1 LVCGAGRYTRS
12 LDGPLRCSPPAR
24 GSSRPTPPRS
34 IPQLLEGKQID
45 YPHMT
50 GKTFKKAPKAEP
62 EQAGIEPLP
71 GFE

>member
-1 LVCGAGRYTRS
+1 MSRSEESGASAGS
-12 LDGPLRCSPPAR
+12 LDPRR
-24 GSSRPTPPRS
+24 PRS

-50 GKTFKKAPKAEP
+50 GKTFKKAPRAEP
-62 EQAGIEPLP
+62 EQAGIEPLL